1 MQIMKYQVNE
11 NCIGCGLCIG
21 ICPNVFQM
29 SDEGVA
35 KAFVDEVSEEN
46 MADAG
51 EAAQSCPVA
60 AIEEA

>member
-1 MQIMKYQVNE
+1 MKYQVNE

-35 KAFVDEVSEEN
+35 KAVVDEVSEEN
-46 MADAG
+46 MADA
-51 EAAQSCPVA
+51 
-60 AIEEA
+60 